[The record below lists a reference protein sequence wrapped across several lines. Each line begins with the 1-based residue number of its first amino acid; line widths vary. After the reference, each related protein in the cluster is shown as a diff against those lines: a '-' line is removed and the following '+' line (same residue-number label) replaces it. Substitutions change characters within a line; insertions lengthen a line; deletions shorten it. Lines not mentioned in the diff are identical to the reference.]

1 MNIRL
6 IANLTMATLLLIV
19 SACTGLF
26 PRNEST
32 AASGAISGDAA
43 GTGVIGDRVDTA
55 KAWTGVPAK

>member
-6 IANLTMATLLLIV
+6 IANLAMATLLLIV

-32 AASGAISGDAA
+32 AASGAVGGGAVAS
-43 GTGVIGDRVDTA
+43 GVIGDRVNTG
-55 KAWTGVPAK
+55 KA